1 MVLSSQCWLLC
12 CVLYVEIMISWCIT
26 MYYQY
31 NIQCSQSVRIR
42 RIFLMSDAAP
52 CILSAISTS
61 LGSSL
66 SPPFFSCHGDDVKLH
81 HRFSPV
87 DGLRGGAT
95 NPGQSTAGT
104 IILTSCLWISVL
116 PSPTRRT
123 VVSSCLKCAKLCIYK
138 PVSAETRS
146 EPRYFSHLFL
156 FSLFGFAFGWVFC
169 RFSCF
174 DGAGS
179 SRLIHPARIL

>member
-1 MVLSSQCWLLC
+1 
-12 CVLYVEIMISWCIT
+12 MISWCIT

-31 NIQCSQSVRIR
+31 NIQCIQSVRIT
-42 RIFLMSDAAP
+42 RIFLMTDATP

-66 SPPFFSCHGDDVKLH
+66 SPPLFSCHGDDVKLH

-104 IILTSCLWISVL
+104 IILTSCLWISEPPFPHL
-116 PSPTRRT
+116 LLDEPSCPAVQNARN
-123 VVSSCLKCAKLCIYK
+123 CAFTSRSVRK
-138 PVSAETRS
+138 PDRS
-146 EPRYFSHLFL
+146 QGTFL
-156 FSLFGFAFGWVFC
+156 IDFFFSLFGFAFGWVFC

-174 DGAGS
+174 DGADS